1 METAKVKDWP
11 VRLFNKSVL
20 KQRKLKEVAALL
32 GPSQGLHCLDIGS
45 DNGVVSYLLRQRGGS
60 WKSADLDPQAVAAIR
75 HLVQNDVYQLDGGRT
90 PFEDEEFDRV
100 LIVDFLEHIPDDYAF
115 IQEAFRILKPGGELI
130 VNVPHVKNSLLRRL
144 RLALGQTDEKHGH
157 LRPGYTIRDL
167 RRLMGESFVVQEHHT
182 YSKFFSELI
191 DTLMVFAIS
200 LLQRGKKQK
209 HTRKGLIVTGE
220 DLNKNQSMFRL
231 YSLVY
236 PVVWF
241 FAQLDRLLFFT
252 SGYMLIARAQVNKP
266 TIHQLSGNGWHKD
279 QPVMLKEK

>member
-1 METAKVKDWP
+1 METAKVRDWP

-20 KQRKLKEVAALL
+20 KQRKLKEVVALL

-75 HLVQNDVYQLDGGRT
+75 ALVKTNVYQLDGGRT

-100 LIVDFLEHIPDDYAF
+100 LIVDFLEHIPDDSGF
-115 IQEAFRILKPGGELI
+115 IQEVFRILKPGGELI
-130 VNVPHVKNSLLRRL
+130 VNVPHVKNTLLRRL

-157 LRPGYTIRDL
+157 LRPGYTLRDL
-167 RRLMGESFVVQEHHT
+167 RRIFGEAFVIQEHHT
-182 YSKFFSELI
+182 YSKFFSEFI

-200 LLQRGKKQK
+200 LLQRRKQQK
-209 HTRKGLIVTGE
+209 HTSKGLIVTGE
-220 DLNKNQSMFRL
+220 DLSKNQALFRL
-231 YSLVY
+231 YSLIY
-236 PVVWF
+236 PVVWV

-252 SGYMLIARAQVNKP
+252 SGYMLIVRAQVNKP
-266 TIHQLSGNGWHKD
+266 TIHQHGGTGWHKD
-279 QPVMLKEK
+279 QPVLLKEK